1 MYLIET
7 PVCRIRVRLATPSS
21 VATAAIAA
29 FMWLTASPLSAQTET
44 ASAPPRLIPPQA
56 PRTVRPTVGAV
67 RFTEAPIIDGR
78 VDDSMWRTAAHLTEF
93 VQQDPVEGA
102 PASERMDVY
111 IGYDSQ
117 KLYFAIYAHYSDIG
131 LMRANRVERDKT
143 DNDDIVTISF
153 DPFLDSQL
161 GYSFS
166 VNGYG
171 VQGDSTLRGNTG
183 GGGGVVTSTDATG
196 DITWD
201 ALFTTAGQ
209 LVEDGWTAEMAIPLK
224 SLRYPARAG
233 NEAHRWGFQIERQIR
248 STNETDV
255 WAPMSRDVAGF
266 LRQMGVLDGISN
278 LSTSRNFEIL
288 PTFTAGHQETLNR
301 TSGTSVSYT
310 SKDVGVNLKYGFTP
324 NLTLDFTLNPDFSQ
338 IESDRDQIEV
348 NQRFPIQYPEL
359 RPFFLEGIDTF
370 RVQGPATFI
379 HTRTIVDPQY
389 AAKLTGKVGKA
400 TVGLLI
406 ANDEAPGRLVESPD
420 DPTYGKVANIVIG
433 RARWDFAPQQWVGG
447 IYSDR
452 EFLGSYSRF
461 GGVDAPLQFGNNLLF
476 RPVAYFSDRR
486 DLAGVRTT
494 GYVFN
499 PFLVKSGRNFG
510 MTLYHFQISPDF
522 ATDLGFIRQT
532 DQKSTGLTLSYKW
545 WPESWIVNWGPEY
558 MTRRIYDFESVLQNA
573 DQSAK
578 FSIQFAR
585 NMSVTTTVTHNM
597 ERYREVDFVKD
608 RILVSATVNANRRI
622 LFTGTMSRG
631 DEIRFTVNPYLGHN
645 TIYGVAATIRPISR
659 WQSILNL
666 DTTRFV
672 DVRTNTEVF
681 DIKILR
687 VLTTY
692 QFTPRLAVRN
702 IMQRNTFNRT
712 LDANLLLTYRVN
724 SGTAFYLGYDDHYI
738 QEEAIGQGDST
749 SAKLSPGTALERT
762 NRAVFMKIQYLF
774 RGN

>member
-1 MYLIET
+1 
-7 PVCRIRVRLATPSS
+7 
-21 VATAAIAA
+21 
-29 FMWLTASPLSAQTET
+29 
-44 ASAPPRLIPPQA
+44 
-56 PRTVRPTVGAV
+56 VRPTVGAV

-102 PASERMDVY
+102 RASEQMDVY

-255 WAPMSRDVAGF
+255 WAPTSRDVAGF

-301 TSGTSVSYT
+301 TSGTSGTSYTSYT

-379 HTRTIVDPQY
+379 QTRTIVDPQY

-400 TVGLLI
+400 TVGLLM

-452 EFLGSYSRF
+452 EFLT
-461 GGVDAPLQFGNNLLF
+461 GV
-476 RPVAYFSDRR
+476 
-486 DLAGVRTT
+486 
-494 GYVFN
+494 
-499 PFLVKSGRNFG
+499 
-510 MTLYHFQISPDF
+510 
-522 ATDLGFIRQT
+522 
-532 DQKSTGLTLSYKW
+532 TLSYKW

-558 MTRRIYDFESVLQNA
+558 MTRRVYDFDNVLQNA

-585 NMSVTTTVTHNM
+585 NMSVTTTVSHNM

-608 RILVSATVNANRRI
+608 RILVSGTVNANRRI
-622 LFTGTMSRG
+622 LFTGTISRG

-659 WQSILNL
+659 WQSILDL
-666 DTTRFV
+666 ATTRFT

-681 DIKILR
+681 DIQILR

-692 QFTPRLAVRN
+692 QFTPRLVVRN
-702 IMQRNTFNRT
+702 IMQRNTLHFPA
-712 LDANLLLTYRVN
+712 LH
-724 SGTAFYLGYDDHYI
+724 AF
-738 QEEAIGQGDST
+738 A
-749 SAKLSPGTALERT
+749 R
-762 NRAVFMKIQYLF
+762 
-774 RGN
+774 